1 MSAQLDNPA
10 NHSIPRDS
18 YNQIWQ
24 DQVFPQDW
32 QNPTPSQIYD
42 LVVIGAGPAGLV
54 IAAGAAGLEL
64 GLKIALIEKNALG
77 GDCLNVGCIPSKTL
91 LHQGQVFAAHKIK
104 SQGIESLKVLN
115 SAVMEKV
122 RQVRAKISP
131 HDSVTR
137 FSQMGIDVFLGEATF
152 QNSHTLKVT
161 RHITPDSVNNLTNA
175 DSALNNQ
182 ASVIHSE
189 LMPNSQ
195 ISLISFK
202 KAVIATGTRPDLPD
216 IAGLDTVRYFTNETI
231 FNVTTPPEQL
241 IILGGGPIGCELAQA
256 WQNLGTQVYLM
267 HRGARLLPQEDPEA
281 SALVTAALMEV
292 GVEIHCQTKII
303 SLEAQPSAQY
313 PNGVVLHYQDG
324 QGQQGQIFASHL
336 LIATGRVP
344 NLEALNL
351 RAAQLRFSQT
361 GHKLN
366 LWTNDYLQT
375 SQPHIFAAG
384 DVVLSQRFTHAADA
398 AARLVIKNALF
409 APWGLGRS
417 KWSDLV
423 IPHAIYT
430 QPEIA
435 QVGHTAA
442 SAAAAGLDF
451 ATITIPLSSTDRGQ
465 TDQIER
471 GFVKI
476 HHQRR
481 KGKPLDKILGATIV
495 ADHAADMINEI
506 TFAMT
511 HNLGLNA
518 LAQVVHPYPTL
529 GEAIRKAADS
539 YRRQLLTPQTRRIL
553 QWLYRLS

>member
-1 MSAQLDNPA
+1 
-10 NHSIPRDS
+10 
-18 YNQIWQ
+18 
-24 DQVFPQDW
+24 
-32 QNPTPSQIYD
+32 
-42 LVVIGAGPAGLV
+42 
-54 IAAGAAGLEL
+54 
-64 GLKIALIEKNALG
+64 
-77 GDCLNVGCIPSKTL
+77 
-91 LHQGQVFAAHKIK
+91 
-104 SQGIESLKVLN
+104 
-115 SAVMEKV
+115 MEKV

-152 QNSHTLKVT
+152 QNSHILKVM
-161 RHITPDSVNNLTNA
+161 RHITPDVVNNLTNV
-175 DSALNNQ
+175 DSAFVNQ

-216 IAGLDTVRYFTNETI
+216 IAGLDTVQYFTNETI

-313 PNGVVLHYQDG
+313 PDGVVLHYQDE

-336 LIATGRVP
+336 LIATGRIP

-451 ATITIPLSSTDRGQ
+451 ATITIPLSSTDRGH

-476 HHQRR
+476 HHQQRN
-481 KGKPLDKILGATIV
+481 GKPLDKILGATIV